1 VAVFALD
8 LILDL
13 ICLGTASDRI
23 GTHPPARGLIH
34 TSVGASVYSVSDGCP
49 VTLPMIQE
57 TTHGNRTEAS
67 APVHARGWKSP
78 DHDQGN
84 STEHHVSVG

>member
-1 VAVFALD
+1 MAVFALD

-57 TTHGNRTEAS
+57 TTPRQSDG
-67 APVHARGWKSP
+67 
-78 DHDQGN
+78 
-84 STEHHVSVG
+84 SVGAGSRPRMEVPRS